1 MNDQLD
7 IIIPISMSNDWQ
19 SEENIIHDI
28 LEQNKRYG
36 FTKFVLTA
44 PGHVFRRTGYPSKA
58 YYAKA
63 AQQFKRIRESVTPY
77 GITCGWWA
85 ALTFKSGTSPEFQ
98 SMVKADGSE
107 HPFANCPLDAAFIRR
122 FTSDVAEFAA
132 VAEPAFIITEDDFS
146 LSAAAGCYCDLHISE
161 FNRRYGFAFT
171 REELVKT
178 LAQRTPEALEV
189 IRKWR
194 ELSKDSQVEF
204 AAAMRKA
211 LDERSPEIPMGYLQA
226 SLADTDGDCTY
237 EIAKAMAGDRHVPFS
252 RLHGATY
259 GGIISREIP
268 QLLFHVLYSKQHI
281 TQEFRHYMEADTF
294 PHTRFFSAG
303 CQMLSA
309 MAVSFSY
316 GLDGALFIVR
326 QLLDGGNEETAYSK
340 GFAKERKRFEALHQ
354 AVRGCEL
361 KGVNVHYHPF
371 YSTLDTDPWW
381 SWWTQPVGRFGM
393 PYVTTEAPVSFWDDR
408 VARYADDEEIK
419 AALSKVLV
427 LDGASAKVLCERGF
441 GQYLGVD
448 VGDDVK
454 QGMLQWD
461 LATREVIADDYV
473 GNLPGRNM
481 TAPWMLAPKGNGR
494 MPKLTVTDPSCRVIT
509 ELYNGE
515 KELITPAMT
524 KYQNALGGT
533 VIVMGLTV
541 EGNGSQALFNY
552 RRKHLLQTLITE
564 CCDEYCLVKDAPDVM
579 IVENAAKDAACDFRE
594 LLTIVNLCADPLD
607 ELALHLPPQLRDVK
621 DVLLMDA
628 NGEWQDVPYRRTDD
642 GIVVCTEVA
651 YCQPLYLKI
660 K

>member
-1 MNDQLD
+1 MNGQLD

-36 FTKFVLTA
+36 FTKFVLA
-44 PGHVFRRTGYPSKA
+44 ALSHVFRRTGYPSKA
-58 YYAKA
+58 CYAKA
-63 AQQFKRIRESVTPY
+63 AQQFKRIRESVAPY
-77 GITCGWWA
+77 GITCGWWV
-85 ALTFKSGTSPEFQ
+85 ALTFKSGASTEFQ

-122 FTSDVAEFAA
+122 FTSDLAEFAA

-161 FNRRYGFAFT
+161 FNKRYGFAFT

-178 LAQRTPEALEV
+178 LAQRTPEALDV

-204 AAAMRKA
+204 ATAMRKA

-309 MAVSFSY
+309 MAVTFSY

-340 GFAKERKRFEALHQ
+340 GFAKERNRFEALHQ
-354 AVRGCEL
+354 AVQNCEL
-361 KGVNVHYHPF
+361 KGVNVYYHPF
-371 YSTLDTDPWW
+371 YSTLDVDPWW
-381 SWWTQPVGRFGM
+381 SWWTQPVGRFGI
-393 PYVTTEAPVSFWDDR
+393 PYVTTESPVSFWDDR

-419 AALSKVLV
+419 EALSKVLV

-481 TAPWMLAPKGNGR
+481 TAPWMLAPKGNGW
-494 MPKLTVTDPSCRVIT
+494 MPKLTVTDPACRVIT

-541 EGNGSQALFNY
+541 ENNGSQALFNY
-552 RRKHLLQTLITE
+552 RRKCLLQTLITE

-579 IVENAAKDAACDFRE
+579 IVENVVKDTTCDFRE
-594 LLTIVNLCADPLD
+594 LLTVVNMCADPLD
-607 ELALHLPPQLRDVK
+607 ELVLHLPPRLRDVEN
-621 DVLLMDA
+621 VRLMDA
-628 NGEWQDVPYRRTDD
+628 NGEWQDVPYRRTND